1 MPSQKLEKD
10 IEMYKLAIN
19 LLEILD
25 YEDIIINKKL
35 TINEMW
41 ASKAMRRM
49 LNEYL
54 KLIDYVRQV
63 KSENYDLIKT
73 KEKLVNE
80 NIRLMKIISN
90 LNDDQARCLIN
101 KHI

>member
-35 TINEMW
+35 TMNEMW

-54 KLIDYVRQV
+54 KLIDYTRQL
-63 KSENYDLIKT
+63 KAD
-73 KEKLVNE
+73 KEKLTIDNV
-80 NIRLMKIISN
+80 RLMKKIGGI
-90 LNDDQARCLIN
+90 D
-101 KHI
+101 

>member
-54 KLIDYVRQV
+54 KLIDYTRQ
-63 KSENYDLIKT
+63 IKAD
-73 KEKLVNE
+73 KEKLTIDNV
-80 NIRLMKIISN
+80 RLMKKIGGI
-90 LNDDQARCLIN
+90 D
-101 KHI
+101 

>member
-54 KLIDYVRQV
+54 KLINYTRQL
-63 KSENYDLIKT
+63 KAD
-73 KEKLVNE
+73 KEKLTIDNV
-80 NIRLMKIISN
+80 RLMKKIGGI
-90 LNDDQARCLIN
+90 D
-101 KHI
+101 

>member
-1 MPSQKLEKD
+1 MAYVLEEKGGCRNNMPSQKLEKD

-54 KLIDYVRQV
+54 KLIDYTRQL
-63 KSENYDLIKT
+63 KAD
-73 KEKLVNE
+73 KEKLTIDNV
-80 NIRLMKIISN
+80 RLMKKIGGI
-90 LNDDQARCLIN
+90 D
-101 KHI
+101 

>member
-54 KLIDYVRQV
+54 KLIDYTHRSKQIK
-63 KSENYDLIKT
+63 KS
-73 KEKLVNE
+73 
-80 NIRLMKIISN
+80 
-90 LNDDQARCLIN
+90 
-101 KHI
+101 

>member
-54 KLIDYVRQV
+54 KLINYTREL
-63 KSENYDLIKT
+63 KSD
-73 KEKLVNE
+73 KEKLTIDNV
-80 NIRLMKIISN
+80 RLMKRIGGI
-90 LNDDQARCLIN
+90 D
-101 KHI
+101 

>member
-25 YEDIIINKKL
+25 YEDIIIHKKL

-54 KLIDYVRQV
+54 KLIDYTRQ
-63 KSENYDLIKT
+63 IKAD
-73 KEKLVNE
+73 KEKLTIDNV
-80 NIRLMKIISN
+80 RLMKKIGGI
-90 LNDDQARCLIN
+90 D
-101 KHI
+101 

>member
-35 TINEMW
+35 TINELW

-54 KLIDYVRQV
+54 KLIDYTRQ
-63 KSENYDLIKT
+63 IKAD
-73 KEKLVNE
+73 KEKLVYE
-80 NIRLMKIISN
+80 NVRLMQIVAN
-90 LNDDQARCLIN
+90 LRDSQQR
-101 KHI
+101 

>member
-10 IEMYKLAIN
+10 IEMYKLSIN

-54 KLIDYVRQV
+54 KLIDYTRQL
-63 KSENYDLIKT
+63 KAD
-73 KEKLVNE
+73 KEKLTIE
-80 NIRLMKIISN
+80 NVRLMKKIGGI
-90 LNDDQARCLIN
+90 D
-101 KHI
+101 

>member
-54 KLIDYVRQV
+54 KLIDYTR
-63 KSENYDLIKT
+63 KLKAD
-73 KEKLVNE
+73 KEKLTIE
-80 NIRLMKIISN
+80 NVRLMKKIGGI
-90 LNDDQARCLIN
+90 D
-101 KHI
+101 

>member
-25 YEDIIINKKL
+25 YEDIIIHKKL
-35 TINEMW
+35 TINDLW
-41 ASKAMRRM
+41 ASKAVRRM

-54 KLIDYVRQV
+54 KLIDYTRQI
-63 KSENYDLIKT
+63 KAESYDLVKC
-73 KEKLVNE
+73 KEKLVSE
-80 NIRLMKIISN
+80 NIRLMKIIAN
-90 LNDDQARCLIN
+90 LNDSQRR
-101 KHI
+101 

>member
-1 MPSQKLEKD
+1 MPPQKLEKD

-54 KLIDYVRQV
+54 KLIDYTRQL
-63 KSENYDLIKT
+63 KAD
-73 KEKLVNE
+73 KEKLTIDNV
-80 NIRLMKIISN
+80 RLMKKIGGI
-90 LNDDQARCLIN
+90 D
-101 KHI
+101 

>member
-54 KLIDYVRQV
+54 KLIDYTRQL
-63 KSENYDLIKT
+63 KKD
-73 KEKLVNE
+73 KEKLTIDNV
-80 NIRLMKIISN
+80 RLMKKIGGI
-90 LNDDQARCLIN
+90 D
-101 KHI
+101 

>member
-54 KLIDYVRQV
+54 KLIDYTRQ
-63 KSENYDLIKT
+63 LKT
-73 KEKLVNE
+73 DKEKLTIDNV
-80 NIRLMKIISN
+80 RLMKKIGGI
-90 LNDDQARCLIN
+90 D
-101 KHI
+101 

>member
-10 IEMYKLAIN
+10 IEMYKLSIN

-54 KLIDYVRQV
+54 KLIDYTRQL
-63 KSENYDLIKT
+63 KAD
-73 KEKLVNE
+73 KEKLTIDNV
-80 NIRLMKIISN
+80 RLMKKIGGI
-90 LNDDQARCLIN
+90 D
-101 KHI
+101 

>member
-54 KLIDYVRQV
+54 KLIDYTRQL
-63 KSENYDLIKT
+63 KAD
-73 KEKLVNE
+73 KEKLTIE
-80 NIRLMKIISN
+80 NVRLMKKIGGI
-90 LNDDQARCLIN
+90 D
-101 KHI
+101 

>member
-54 KLIDYVRQV
+54 KLIDYTRQL
-63 KSENYDLIKT
+63 KAD
-73 KEKLVNE
+73 KEKLTIDNV
-80 NIRLMKIISN
+80 RLMKKIGGI
-90 LNDDQARCLIN
+90 D
-101 KHI
+101 

>member
-25 YEDIIINKKL
+25 YEDIVINKKL
-35 TINEMW
+35 TINELW

-54 KLIDYVRQV
+54 KLIDYTRQ
-63 KSENYDLIKT
+63 IKAD
-73 KEKLVNE
+73 KEKLTIDNV
-80 NIRLMKIISN
+80 RLMKKIGGI
-90 LNDDQARCLIN
+90 D
-101 KHI
+101 